1 MKDNLKYNLPTYS
14 ALISDESEG
23 VFVISLVDAPA
34 TETNWMCFKEQENIQ
49 ENVKFSIVNE
59 DEHILAGVVMV
70 ADKPIYRI
78 APDGTEFYIVFSKDV
93 IKRMAEKMLDD
104 NTFNNIDIQHDGNII
119 PRDKVKLVELFIADE
134 AKGIK
139 PNYLDV
145 PDGSLLA
152 NYKIYDEQ
160 LWQMAKSGAL
170 NGFSLEGVFSTLRL
184 PEQNKNTKNTKNNK
198 HTKMS
203 KIKEMLKSI
212 LVQLGE
218 VNTDKGILTYDG
230 NLAPGVEV
238 KNEDGSKPADG
249 EYKLEDGKVIVVKD
263 GYVDEV
269 REIENETI
277 KEKPKGKEEKSAE
290 MAEEK
295 PQEKPASEMPEKK
308 PEEKPNEVEELKKL
322 VDEHAALLKELSDR
336 LSALEELVKELNET
350 PAVEP
355 IEQEFSK
362 HFKSKNRACEY
373 ANALR
378 K

>member
-1 MKDNLKYNLPTYS
+1 MNQNIPTYS
-14 ALISDESEG
+14 ALISDDNEG
-23 VFVISLVDAPA
+23 ILVISLVDAPA
-34 TETNWMCFKEQENIQ
+34 TETNWMCFKEQENI
-49 ENVKFSIVNE
+49 KFSIVNE

-119 PRDKVKLVELFIADE
+119 PHDKVKLVELFIADE

-160 LWQMAKSGAL
+160 LWQMAKSGEL
-170 NGFSLEGVFSTLRL
+170 NGFSLEGVFTTVRY
-184 PEQNKNTKNTKNNK
+184 EQNKNNK

-230 NLAPGVEV
+230 DLAVGVEV

-249 EYKLEDGKVIVVKD
+249 EYKLEDDKVIVVKD
-263 GYVDEV
+263 GLVDE
-269 REIENETI
+269 I
-277 KEKPKGKEEKSAE
+277 KEVEDDVIEE
-290 MAEEK
+290 MADEK
-295 PQEKPASEMPEKK
+295 PQDNVEDKPQDKA
-308 PEEKPNEVEELKKL
+308 EEKPNEVEELKKL
-322 VDEHAALLKELSDR
+322 IDEHTSLLKELGDR
-336 LSALEELVKELNET
+336 LKTLEDLVKELNET

-355 IEQEFSK
+355 IEQEFTK
-362 HFKSKNRACEY
+362 QCKSKNRACEY

>member
-1 MKDNLKYNLPTYS
+1 MNKNIPTYS
-14 ALISDESEG
+14 ALISDDNEG
-23 VFVISLVDAPA
+23 ILVISLVDAPA
-34 TETNWMCFKEQENIQ
+34 TETNWMCFKEQDNI
-49 ENVKFSIVNE
+49 KFSIVNE

-119 PRDKVKLVELFIADE
+119 PHDKVKLVELFIADE
-134 AKGIK
+134 TKGIK

-160 LWQMAKSGAL
+160 LWQMAKSGEL
-170 NGFSLEGVFSTLRL
+170 NGFSLEGVFTTVRY
-184 PEQNKNTKNTKNNK
+184 EQNKNNK

-230 NLAPGVEV
+230 DLAVGVEV

-249 EYKLEDGKVIVVKD
+249 EYKLEDDKVIVVKD
-263 GYVDEV
+263 GLVDE
-269 REIENETI
+269 I
-277 KEKPKGKEEKSAE
+277 KEVEVDVIEE
-290 MAEEK
+290 MADEK
-295 PQEKPASEMPEKK
+295 PQDNVEDKPQDKV
-308 PEEKPNEVEELKKL
+308 EEKPNEVEELKKL
-322 VDEHAALLKELSDR
+322 IDEHTSLLKELGDR
-336 LSALEELVKELNET
+336 LKTLEDLVKELNET

-355 IEQEFSK
+355 IEQEFTK
-362 HFKSKNRACEY
+362 QCKSKNRACEY

-378 K
+378 N

>member
-1 MKDNLKYNLPTYS
+1 MNKNIPTYS
-14 ALISDESEG
+14 ALISDDNEG
-23 VFVISLVDAPA
+23 ILVISLVDAPA
-34 TETNWMCFKEQENIQ
+34 TETNWMCFKEQDNI
-49 ENVKFSIVNE
+49 KFSIVNE

-119 PRDKVKLVELFIADE
+119 PHDKVKLVELFIADE
-134 AKGIK
+134 TKGIK

-160 LWQMAKSGAL
+160 LWQMAKSGEL
-170 NGFSLEGVFSTLRL
+170 NGFSLEGVFTTVRY
-184 PEQNKNTKNTKNNK
+184 EQNKNNK

-230 NLAPGVEV
+230 DLAVGVEV

-249 EYKLEDGKVIVVKD
+249 EYKLEDDKVIVVKD
-263 GYVDEV
+263 GLVDE
-269 REIENETI
+269 I
-277 KEKPKGKEEKSAE
+277 KEVEVDVIEE
-290 MAEEK
+290 MADEK
-295 PQEKPASEMPEKK
+295 PQDNVEDKPQDKV
-308 PEEKPNEVEELKKL
+308 EEKPNEVEELKKL
-322 VDEHAALLKELSDR
+322 IDEHTSLLKELGDR
-336 LSALEELVKELNET
+336 LKTLEDLVKELNET
-350 PAVEP
+350 PAAEP
-355 IEQEFSK
+355 IEQEFTK
-362 HFKSKNRACEY
+362 QYKSKNRACEY

-378 K
+378 N

>member
-1 MKDNLKYNLPTYS
+1 MNQNIPTYS
-14 ALISDESEG
+14 AIISDDNEG
-23 VFVISLVDAPA
+23 ILVISLVDAPA
-34 TETNWMCFKEQENIQ
+34 TETNWMCFKEQENI
-49 ENVKFSIVNE
+49 KFSIVNE

-119 PRDKVKLVELFIADE
+119 PHDKVKLVELFIADE

-160 LWQMAKSGAL
+160 LWQMAKSGEL
-170 NGFSLEGVFSTLRL
+170 NGFSLEGVFTTVRY
-184 PEQNKNTKNTKNNK
+184 EQNKNNK

-230 NLAPGVEV
+230 SLAVGVEV

-249 EYKLEDGKVIVVKD
+249 EYKLEDDKVIVVKD
-263 GYVDEV
+263 GFVDE
-269 REIENETI
+269 I
-277 KEKPKGKEEKSAE
+277 KEVEVDVIEE
-290 MAEEK
+290 MADEK
-295 PQEKPASEMPEKK
+295 PQDNVEDKPQDKV
-308 PEEKPNEVEELKKL
+308 EEKPNEVEELKKL
-322 VDEHAALLKELSDR
+322 IDEHTSLLKELGDR
-336 LSALEELVKELNET
+336 LKTLEDLVKELNET

-355 IEQEFSK
+355 IEQEFTK
-362 HFKSKNRACEY
+362 QCKSENRACEY

>member
-1 MKDNLKYNLPTYS
+1 MNQNLPTYS
-14 ALISDESEG
+14 ALISDDNEG
-23 VFVISLVDAPA
+23 ILVISLVDAPA
-34 TETNWMCFKEQENIQ
+34 TETNWMCFKEQENI
-49 ENVKFSIVNE
+49 KFSVVNE

-93 IKRMAEKMLDD
+93 IKRMAEKMLSD

-119 PRDKVKLVELFIADE
+119 PHDKVKLVELFIADE
-134 AKGIK
+134 TKGIK

-160 LWQMAKSGAL
+160 LWQMAKSGTL
-170 NGFSLEGVFSTLRL
+170 NGFSLEGVFTTVRY
-184 PEQNKNTKNTKNNK
+184 EQNKNNK

-230 NLAPGVEV
+230 DLVIGVEV

-263 GYVDEV
+263 GLVDEV
-269 REIENETI
+269 KEVEDEVIE
-277 KEKPKGKEEKSAE
+277 E

-295 PQEKPASEMPEKK
+295 PQDKA
-308 PEEKPNEVEELKKL
+308 EEKPNEVEELKKL
-322 VDEHAALLKELSDR
+322 IDEHTSLLKELDDR
-336 LSALEELVKELNET
+336 LKALEELVKELNET

-355 IEQEFSK
+355 IEQEFNK
-362 HFKSKNRACEY
+362 QCKSKNRACEY

>member
-1 MKDNLKYNLPTYS
+1 MNQNIPTYS
-14 ALISDESEG
+14 AIISDDNEG
-23 VFVISLVDAPA
+23 ILVISLVDAPA
-34 TETNWMCFKEQENIQ
+34 TETNWMCFKEQENI
-49 ENVKFSIVNE
+49 KFSIVNE

-93 IKRMAEKMLDD
+93 IKRMAEKMLSD

-119 PRDKVKLVELFIADE
+119 PHDKVKLVELFIADE

-160 LWQMAKSGAL
+160 LWQMAKSGEL
-170 NGFSLEGVFSTLRL
+170 NGFSLEGVFTTVRY
-184 PEQNKNTKNTKNNK
+184 EQNKNNK

-230 NLAPGVEV
+230 NLAVGVEV

-249 EYKLEDGKVIVVKD
+249 EYKLEDDKVIVVKD
-263 GYVDEV
+263 GFVDE
-269 REIENETI
+269 I
-277 KEKPKGKEEKSAE
+277 KEVEVDVIEE
-290 MAEEK
+290 MADEK
-295 PQEKPASEMPEKK
+295 PQDNVEDKPQDKV
-308 PEEKPNEVEELKKL
+308 EEKPNEVEELKKL
-322 VDEHAALLKELSDR
+322 IDEHTSLLKELGDR
-336 LSALEELVKELNET
+336 LKTLEDLVKELNET

-355 IEQEFSK
+355 IEQEFTK
-362 HFKSKNRACEY
+362 QCKSKNRACEY

>member
-1 MKDNLKYNLPTYS
+1 MNQNIPTYS
-14 ALISDESEG
+14 AIISDDNEG
-23 VFVISLVDAPA
+23 ILVISLVDAPA
-34 TETNWMCFKEQENIQ
+34 TETNWMCFKEQENI
-49 ENVKFSIVNE
+49 KFSIVNE

-93 IKRMAEKMLDD
+93 IKRMAEKMLSD

-119 PRDKVKLVELFIADE
+119 PHDKVKLVELFIADE

-152 NYKIYDEQ
+152 NYKIYDEE
-160 LWQMAKSGAL
+160 LWQMAKSGTL
-170 NGFSLEGVFSTLRL
+170 NGFSLEGVFTTVRY
-184 PEQNKNTKNTKNNK
+184 EQNKNNK

-230 NLAPGVEV
+230 ALAVGVEV

-249 EYKLEDGKVIVVKD
+249 EYKLEDDKVIVVKD
-263 GYVDEV
+263 GFVDE
-269 REIENETI
+269 I
-277 KEKPKGKEEKSAE
+277 KEVEVDVIEE
-290 MAEEK
+290 MADEK
-295 PQEKPASEMPEKK
+295 PQDNVEDKPQDKV
-308 PEEKPNEVEELKKL
+308 EEKPNEVEELKKL
-322 VDEHAALLKELSDR
+322 IDEHTSLLKELGDR
-336 LSALEELVKELNET
+336 LKTLEDLVKELNET

-355 IEQEFSK
+355 IEQEFTK
-362 HFKSKNRACEY
+362 QCKSKNRACEY

>member
-34 TETNWMCFKEQENIQ
+34 TETNWMCFKEQENI
-49 ENVKFSIVNE
+49 KFSIVNE

-119 PRDKVKLVELFIADE
+119 PHDKVKLVELFIANE

-184 PEQNKNTKNTKNNK
+184 PEQNKNGKNNK

-218 VNTDKGILTYDG
+218 VCTDKGILTYDG

-263 GYVDEV
+263 GLVEEIK
-269 REIENETI
+269 EIENEI
-277 KEKPKGKEEKSAE
+277 IEEKPKGKEEKSAE

-295 PQEKPASEMPEKK
+295 PQEKPQEKPANK
-308 PEEKPNEVEELKKL
+308 MPEEKPEGKPSEVEELKKL
-322 VDEHAALLKELSDR
+322 VDEQAALLKELSDR

-362 HFKSKNRACEY
+362 QIKLKNRACEY

>member
-1 MKDNLKYNLPTYS
+1 MNQNIPTYS
-14 ALISDESEG
+14 AIISDDNEG
-23 VFVISLVDAPA
+23 ILVISLVDAPA
-34 TETNWMCFKEQENIQ
+34 TETNWMCFKEQENI
-49 ENVKFSIVNE
+49 KFSIVNE

-119 PRDKVKLVELFIADE
+119 PHDKVKLVELFIADE

-160 LWQMAKSGAL
+160 LWQMAKSGEL
-170 NGFSLEGVFSTLRL
+170 NGFSLEGVFTTVRY
-184 PEQNKNTKNTKNNK
+184 EQNKNNK

-218 VNTDKGILTYDG
+218 VTTDKGILTYDG
-230 NLAPGVEV
+230 DLVVGVEV

-249 EYKLEDGKVIVVKD
+249 EYKLEDDKVIVVKD
-263 GYVDEV
+263 GFVDE
-269 REIENETI
+269 I
-277 KEKPKGKEEKSAE
+277 KEVEVDVIEE
-290 MAEEK
+290 MADEK
-295 PQEKPASEMPEKK
+295 PQDNVEDKPQDNA
-308 PEEKPNEVEELKKL
+308 EEKPNEVEELKKL
-322 VDEHAALLKELSDR
+322 IDEHTSLLKELGDR
-336 LSALEELVKELNET
+336 LKTLEDLVKELNET

-355 IEQEFSK
+355 IEQEFTK
-362 HFKSKNRACEY
+362 QCKSENRACEY

>member
-1 MKDNLKYNLPTYS
+1 MNQNIPTYS
-14 ALISDESEG
+14 ALISDDNEG
-23 VFVISLVDAPA
+23 ILVISLVDAPA
-34 TETNWMCFKEQENIQ
+34 TETNWMCFKEQDNI
-49 ENVKFSIVNE
+49 KFSIVNE

-170 NGFSLEGVFSTLRL
+170 NGFSLEGVFTTVRY
-184 PEQNKNTKNTKNNK
+184 EQNKNNK

-230 NLAPGVEV
+230 DLAVGVEV

-249 EYKLEDGKVIVVKD
+249 EYKLEDDKVIVVKD
-263 GYVDEV
+263 GFVE
-269 REIENETI
+269 EI
-277 KEKPKGKEEKSAE
+277 KEVEVDVIEE
-290 MAEEK
+290 MADEK
-295 PQEKPASEMPEKK
+295 PQEKPADEKPQEK
-308 PEEKPNEVEELKKL
+308 PADEKPNEVEELKKL
-322 VDEHAALLKELSDR
+322 IDEHTSLLKELGDR
-336 LSALEELVKELNET
+336 LKALEDLVKELNET

-355 IEQEFSK
+355 IEQEFTK
-362 HFKSKNRACEY
+362 QTKSKNRACEY

>member
-1 MKDNLKYNLPTYS
+1 MNQNIPTYS
-14 ALISDESEG
+14 ALISDDNEG
-23 VFVISLVDAPA
+23 ILVISLVDAPA
-34 TETNWMCFKEQENIQ
+34 TETNWMCFKEQENI
-49 ENVKFSIVNE
+49 KFSIVNE

-93 IKRMAEKMLDD
+93 IKRMAEKMLSD

-119 PRDKVKLVELFIADE
+119 PHDKVKLVELFIADE

-160 LWQMAKSGAL
+160 LWQMAKSGEL
-170 NGFSLEGVFSTLRL
+170 NGFSLEGVFTTVRY
-184 PEQNKNTKNTKNNK
+184 EQNKNNK

-230 NLAPGVEV
+230 ALAVGVEV

-249 EYKLEDGKVIVVKD
+249 EYKLEDDKVIVVKD
-263 GYVDEV
+263 GFVDE
-269 REIENETI
+269 I
-277 KEKPKGKEEKSAE
+277 KEVEVDVIEE
-290 MAEEK
+290 MADEK
-295 PQEKPASEMPEKK
+295 PQDNVEDKPQDKV
-308 PEEKPNEVEELKKL
+308 EEKQNEVEELKKL
-322 VDEHAALLKELSDR
+322 IDEHTSLLKELGDR
-336 LSALEELVKELNET
+336 LKTLEDLVKELNET

-355 IEQEFSK
+355 IEQEFTK
-362 HFKSKNRACEY
+362 QCKSKNRACEY

>member
-1 MKDNLKYNLPTYS
+1 MKDKLPIYN
-14 ALISDESEG
+14 ALISDENEG
-23 VFVISLVDAPA
+23 IIVISLVDAPA
-34 TETNWMCFKEQENIQ
+34 TETNWMCFKEQENI
-49 ENVKFSIVNE
+49 KFSIVNE

-78 APDGTEFYIVFSKDV
+78 APDGTEYYIVFSKDV

-152 NYKIYDEQ
+152 NYKIYDDE
-160 LWQMAKSGAL
+160 LWNMAKSGVL
-170 NGFSLEGVFSTLRL
+170 NGFSLEGVFSTIRY
-184 PEQNKNTKNTKNNK
+184 EHNKNIK
-198 HTKMS
+198 HNKMS

-230 NLAPGVEV
+230 ELAKGVEV

-249 EYKLEDGKVIVVKD
+249 EYKLDDDNVIVVKD
-263 GYVDEV
+263 GYVE
-269 REIENETI
+269 EI
-277 KEKPKGKEEKSAE
+277 KEVEEEKPAE
-290 MAEEK
+290 MVDEKPADEK
-295 PQEKPASEMPEKK
+295 PQEKPADEK
-308 PEEKPNEVEELKKL
+308 PEDGADAKPNDVEELKKL
-322 VDEHAALLKELSDR
+322 VDEHTALLTELNDR
-336 LSALEELVKELNET
+336 LKALEDLVKELNET

-355 IEQEFSK
+355 IEQEYSK
-362 HFKSKNRACEY
+362 STKSKNRACEY

>member
-1 MKDNLKYNLPTYS
+1 MKDNIPTYN
-14 ALISDESEG
+14 ALISDDNEG
-23 VFVISLVDAPA
+23 IFVISLVDAPA
-34 TETNWMCFKEQENIQ
+34 TETNWMCFKEQENI
-49 ENVKFSIVNE
+49 KFSIVNE

-78 APDGTEFYIVFSKDV
+78 APDGSEYYIVFSKDV

-134 AKGIK
+134 EKGIK

-152 NYKIYDEQ
+152 NYKIYDDE
-160 LWQMAKSGAL
+160 LWNMAKSGVL
-170 NGFSLEGVFSTLRL
+170 NGFSLEGVFSTIRYKH
-184 PEQNKNTKNTKNNK
+184 NKNIK
-198 HTKMS
+198 HNKMS
-203 KIKEMLKSI
+203 KIKEMIKSI

-218 VNTDKGILTYDG
+218 VTTDKGILTYDG
-230 NLAPGVEV
+230 ELAKGVEV

-249 EYKLEDGKVIVVKD
+249 EYKIDDDKYIVVKD
-263 GYVDEV
+263 GYVEEIKEV
-269 REIENETI
+269 EETMAE
-277 KEKPKGKEEKSAE
+277 EKPKEDKPKAD
-290 MAEEK
+290 EK
-295 PQEKPASEMPEKK
+295 PQEKPAD
-308 PEEKPNEVEELKKL
+308 EKPKDDGEAKPNDVEELKKL
-322 VDEHAALLKELSDR
+322 VDEHAALLTELSDR
-336 LSALEELVKELNET
+336 LKALEDLVKELNET

-355 IEQEFSK
+355 IEQEYSK

>member
-1 MKDNLKYNLPTYS
+1 MKDNIPTYN
-14 ALISDESEG
+14 ALISDDNEG
-23 VFVISLVDAPA
+23 IFVISLVDAPA
-34 TETNWMCFKEQENIQ
+34 TETNWMCFKEQENI
-49 ENVKFSIVNE
+49 KFSIVNE

-78 APDGTEFYIVFSKDV
+78 APDGTEYYIVFSKDV

-152 NYKIYDEQ
+152 NYKIYDDE
-160 LWQMAKSGAL
+160 LWNMAKSGVL
-170 NGFSLEGVFSTLRL
+170 NGFSLEGVFSTIRYKH
-184 PEQNKNTKNTKNNK
+184 NKNIK
-198 HTKMS
+198 HNKMS

-218 VNTDKGILTYDG
+218 VDTDKGILTYDG
-230 NLAPGVEV
+230 DLAKGVKV
-238 KNEDGSKPADG
+238 NNEDGSKPADG
-249 EYKLEDGKVIVVKD
+249 EYKIYDDKIIVLKD
-263 GYVDEV
+263 GYVDEI
-269 REIENETI
+269 IEV
-277 KEKPKGKEEKSAE
+277 EEE

-295 PQEKPASEMPEKK
+295 PAEKPADENTQEKPAD
-308 PEEKPNEVEELKKL
+308 EKPKEEADKKLNEVEELKKL
-322 VDEHAALLKELSDR
+322 VDEHTTLLAELSDR
-336 LSALEELVKELNET
+336 LKALEDLVKELNET

-355 IEQEFSK
+355 IEQEYSK
-362 HFKSKNRACEY
+362 HTKSKNRACEY

>member
-1 MKDNLKYNLPTYS
+1 MKDSLPTYS

-23 VFVISLVDAPA
+23 IFVISLVDAPA
-34 TETNWMCFKEQENIQ
+34 TETNWMCFKEQ

-78 APDGTEFYIVFSKDV
+78 APDGAEYYIVFSKDV
-93 IKRMAEKMLDD
+93 IKRMAEKMLAD

-184 PEQNKNTKNTKNNK
+184 PEQNKNTKNNK

-218 VNTDKGILTYDG
+218 VCTDKGILTYDG

-249 EYKLEDGKVIVVKD
+249 EYKLEDDKVIVVKD

-269 REIENETI
+269 KEVEDEIIE
-277 KEKPKGKEEKSAE
+277 E

-295 PQEKPASEMPEKK
+295 PNGAGVSPGR
-308 PEEKPNEVEELKKL
+308 EVEELKKL
-322 VDEHAALLKELSDR
+322 VDEHAALLKELGDR
-336 LSALEELVKELNET
+336 LKALEDLVKELNET

-362 HFKSKNRACEY
+362 QIKHKNRACEY

>member
-1 MKDNLKYNLPTYS
+1 MNQNIPTYS
-14 ALISDESEG
+14 AIISDDNEG
-23 VFVISLVDAPA
+23 ILVISLVDAPA
-34 TETNWMCFKEQENIQ
+34 TETNWMCFKEQENI
-49 ENVKFSIVNE
+49 KFSIVNE

-119 PRDKVKLVELFIADE
+119 PHDKVKLVELFIADE

-160 LWQMAKSGAL
+160 LWQMAKSGEL
-170 NGFSLEGVFSTLRL
+170 NGFSLEGVFTTVRY
-184 PEQNKNTKNTKNNK
+184 EQNKNNK

-230 NLAPGVEV
+230 DLAVGVEV

-249 EYKLEDGKVIVVKD
+249 EYKLEDDKVIVVKD
-263 GYVDEV
+263 GFVDE
-269 REIENETI
+269 I
-277 KEKPKGKEEKSAE
+277 KEVEVDVIEE
-290 MAEEK
+290 MADEK
-295 PQEKPASEMPEKK
+295 PQEKPADEKPQDK
-308 PEEKPNEVEELKKL
+308 VEEKPNEVEELKKL
-322 VDEHAALLKELSDR
+322 IDEHTSLLKELGDR
-336 LSALEELVKELNET
+336 LKTLEDLVKELNET

-355 IEQEFSK
+355 IEQEYSK
-362 HFKSKNRACEY
+362 QTKSKNRACEY

>member
-1 MKDNLKYNLPTYS
+1 MNQNIPTYS
-14 ALISDESEG
+14 ALISDDNEG
-23 VFVISLVDAPA
+23 ILVISLVDASA
-34 TETNWMCFKEQENIQ
+34 TETNWMCFKEQENI
-49 ENVKFSIVNE
+49 KFSIVNE

-160 LWQMAKSGAL
+160 LWQMAKSGEL
-170 NGFSLEGVFSTLRL
+170 NGFSLEGVFTTVRY
-184 PEQNKNTKNTKNNK
+184 EQNKNNK

-230 NLAPGVEV
+230 NLAVGVEV

-249 EYKLEDGKVIVVKD
+249 EYKLEDDKVIVVKD
-263 GYVDEV
+263 GFVDE
-269 REIENETI
+269 I
-277 KEKPKGKEEKSAE
+277 KEVEVDVIEE
-290 MAEEK
+290 MADEK
-295 PQEKPASEMPEKK
+295 PQEKPVDEK
-308 PEEKPNEVEELKKL
+308 PQEEGDAKPNEVEELKKL
-322 VDEHAALLKELSDR
+322 IDEHTSLLKELGDR
-336 LSALEELVKELNET
+336 LKTLEDLVKELNET

-355 IEQEFSK
+355 IEQEFTK
-362 HFKSKNRACEY
+362 QTKSKNRACEY

>member
-1 MKDNLKYNLPTYS
+1 MNQNIPTYS
-14 ALISDESEG
+14 AIISDDNEG
-23 VFVISLVDAPA
+23 ILVISLVDAPA
-34 TETNWMCFKEQENIQ
+34 TETNWMCFKEQ

-160 LWQMAKSGAL
+160 LWQMAKSGEL
-170 NGFSLEGVFSTLRL
+170 NGFSLEGVFTTVRY
-184 PEQNKNTKNTKNNK
+184 EQNKNNK

-230 NLAPGVEV
+230 DLAVGVEV

-249 EYKLEDGKVIVVKD
+249 EYKLEDDKVIVVKD
-263 GYVDEV
+263 GLVDE
-269 REIENETI
+269 I
-277 KEKPKGKEEKSAE
+277 KEVEADVIEE
-290 MAEEK
+290 MADEK
-295 PQEKPASEMPEKK
+295 PQDNVEDKPQDNA
-308 PEEKPNEVEELKKL
+308 EEKPNEVEELKKL
-322 VDEHAALLKELSDR
+322 IDEHTSLLKELGDR
-336 LSALEELVKELNET
+336 LKALEDLVKELNET

-355 IEQEFSK
+355 IEQEFTK
-362 HFKSKNRACEY
+362 QCKSKNRACEY

-378 K
+378 N

>member
-1 MKDNLKYNLPTYS
+1 MNQNIPTYS
-14 ALISDESEG
+14 ALISDDNEG
-23 VFVISLVDAPA
+23 ILVISLVDAPA
-34 TETNWMCFKEQENIQ
+34 TETNWMCFKEQENI
-49 ENVKFSIVNE
+49 KFSIVNE

-119 PRDKVKLVELFIADE
+119 PHDKVKLVELFIADE

-160 LWQMAKSGAL
+160 LWQMAKSGEL
-170 NGFSLEGVFSTLRL
+170 NGFSLEGVFTTVRY
-184 PEQNKNTKNTKNNK
+184 EQNKNNK

-230 NLAPGVEV
+230 ALAVGVEV

-249 EYKLEDGKVIVVKD
+249 EYKLEDDKVIVVKD
-263 GYVDEV
+263 GFVDE
-269 REIENETI
+269 I
-277 KEKPKGKEEKSAE
+277 KEVEVDVIEE
-290 MAEEK
+290 MADEK
-295 PQEKPASEMPEKK
+295 PQEKPVDEKPK
-308 PEEKPNEVEELKKL
+308 EEGDAKPNEVEELKKL
-322 VDEHAALLKELSDR
+322 IDEHTSLLKELGDR
-336 LSALEELVKELNET
+336 LKTLEDLVKELNET

-355 IEQEFSK
+355 IEQEYSK
-362 HFKSKNRACEY
+362 HTKSKNRACEY

>member
-1 MKDNLKYNLPTYS
+1 MNQNIPTYS
-14 ALISDESEG
+14 ALISDDNEG
-23 VFVISLVDAPA
+23 ILVISLVDAPA
-34 TETNWMCFKEQENIQ
+34 TETNWMCFKEQENI
-49 ENVKFSIVNE
+49 KFSIVNE

-93 IKRMAEKMLDD
+93 IKRMAEKMLSD

-119 PRDKVKLVELFIADE
+119 PHDKVKLVELFIADE

-152 NYKIYDEQ
+152 NYKIYDEE
-160 LWQMAKSGAL
+160 LWQMAKSGTL
-170 NGFSLEGVFSTLRL
+170 NGFSLEGVFTTVRY
-184 PEQNKNTKNTKNNK
+184 EQNKNNK

-230 NLAPGVEV
+230 DLAVGVEV

-249 EYKLEDGKVIVVKD
+249 EYKLEDDKVIVVKD
-263 GYVDEV
+263 GFVDE
-269 REIENETI
+269 I
-277 KEKPKGKEEKSAE
+277 KEVEVDVIEE
-290 MAEEK
+290 MADEK
-295 PQEKPASEMPEKK
+295 PQDNVEDKPQDKV
-308 PEEKPNEVEELKKL
+308 EEKPNEVEELKKL
-322 VDEHAALLKELSDR
+322 IDEHTSLLKELGDR
-336 LSALEELVKELNET
+336 LKTLEDLVKELNET

-355 IEQEFSK
+355 IEQEFTK
-362 HFKSKNRACEY
+362 QCKSKNRACEY

>member
-1 MKDNLKYNLPTYS
+1 MNQNIPTYS
-14 ALISDESEG
+14 ALISDDNEG
-23 VFVISLVDAPA
+23 ILVISLVDAPA
-34 TETNWMCFKEQENIQ
+34 TETNWMCFKEQENI
-49 ENVKFSIVNE
+49 KFSIVNE

-119 PRDKVKLVELFIADE
+119 PHDKVKLVELFIADE

-160 LWQMAKSGAL
+160 LWQMAKSGEL
-170 NGFSLEGVFSTLRL
+170 NGFSLEGVFTTVRY
-184 PEQNKNTKNTKNNK
+184 EQNKNNK

-218 VNTDKGILTYDG
+218 VTTDKGILTYDG
-230 NLAPGVEV
+230 DLAVGVEV

-249 EYKLEDGKVIVVKD
+249 EYKLEDNKVIVVKD
-263 GYVDEV
+263 GFVDE
-269 REIENETI
+269 I
-277 KEKPKGKEEKSAE
+277 KEVEVDVIEE
-290 MAEEK
+290 MADEK
-295 PQEKPASEMPEKK
+295 PQEKPVDEKPK
-308 PEEKPNEVEELKKL
+308 DEGDAKPNEVEELKKL
-322 VDEHAALLKELSDR
+322 IDEHTSLLKELGDR
-336 LSALEELVKELNET
+336 LKTLEDLVKELNET

-355 IEQEFSK
+355 IEQEFTK
-362 HFKSKNRACEY
+362 QYKSENRACEY

>member
-1 MKDNLKYNLPTYS
+1 MNQNIPTYS
-14 ALISDESEG
+14 AIISDDNEG
-23 VFVISLVDAPA
+23 ILVISLVDAPA
-34 TETNWMCFKEQENIQ
+34 TETNWMCFKEQENI
-49 ENVKFSIVNE
+49 KFSIVNE

-119 PRDKVKLVELFIADE
+119 PHDKVKLVELFIADE

-160 LWQMAKSGAL
+160 LWQMAKSGEL
-170 NGFSLEGVFSTLRL
+170 NGFSLEGVFTTVRY
-184 PEQNKNTKNTKNNK
+184 EQNKNNK

-230 NLAPGVEV
+230 NLAVGVEV

-249 EYKLEDGKVIVVKD
+249 EYKLEDDKVIVVKD
-263 GYVDEV
+263 GFVDE
-269 REIENETI
+269 I
-277 KEKPKGKEEKSAE
+277 KEVEVDVIEE
-290 MAEEK
+290 MADEK
-295 PQEKPASEMPEKK
+295 PQEKPAD
-308 PEEKPNEVEELKKL
+308 EKPQDKPADEKQNEVEELKKL
-322 VDEHAALLKELSDR
+322 IDEHTSLLKELGDR
-336 LSALEELVKELNET
+336 LKALEDLVKELNET

-355 IEQEFSK
+355 IEQEYSK
-362 HFKSKNRACEY
+362 QTKSKNRACEY

>member
-1 MKDNLKYNLPTYS
+1 MNQNIPTYS
-14 ALISDESEG
+14 ALISDDNEG
-23 VFVISLVDAPA
+23 ILVISLVDAPA
-34 TETNWMCFKEQENIQ
+34 TETNWMCFKEQENI
-49 ENVKFSIVNE
+49 KFSIVNE

-78 APDGTEFYIVFSKDV
+78 APDGSEFYIVFSKDV

-152 NYKIYDEQ
+152 NYKIYDEE

-170 NGFSLEGVFSTLRL
+170 NGFSLEGVFTTVRY
-184 PEQNKNTKNTKNNK
+184 EQNKNNK

-230 NLAPGVEV
+230 DLAVGVEV

-249 EYKLEDGKVIVVKD
+249 EYKLEDDKVIVVKD
-263 GYVDEV
+263 GFVDE
-269 REIENETI
+269 I
-277 KEKPKGKEEKSAE
+277 KEVEVDVIEE
-290 MAEEK
+290 MADEK
-295 PQEKPASEMPEKK
+295 PQEKPADEKPK
-308 PEEKPNEVEELKKL
+308 EEGDAKPNEVEELKKL
-322 VDEHAALLKELSDR
+322 IDEHTSLLKELGDR
-336 LSALEELVKELNET
+336 LKALEDLVKELNET

-355 IEQEFSK
+355 IEQEYSK
-362 HFKSKNRACEY
+362 HTKSTNRACEY

>member
-1 MKDNLKYNLPTYS
+1 MNKNIPTYS
-14 ALISDESEG
+14 ALISDDNEG
-23 VFVISLVDAPA
+23 ILVISLVDAPA
-34 TETNWMCFKEQENIQ
+34 TETNWMCFKEQENI
-49 ENVKFSIVNE
+49 KFSIVNE

-119 PRDKVKLVELFIADE
+119 PHDKVKLVELFIADE

-160 LWQMAKSGAL
+160 LWQMAKSGEL
-170 NGFSLEGVFSTLRL
+170 NGFSLEGVFTTVRY
-184 PEQNKNTKNTKNNK
+184 EQNKNNK

-230 NLAPGVEV
+230 DLAVGVEV

-249 EYKLEDGKVIVVKD
+249 EYKLEDDKVIVVKD
-263 GYVDEV
+263 GFVDE
-269 REIENETI
+269 I
-277 KEKPKGKEEKSAE
+277 KEVEVDVIEE
-290 MAEEK
+290 MADEK
-295 PQEKPASEMPEKK
+295 PQDNVEDKPQDKV
-308 PEEKPNEVEELKKL
+308 EEKPNEVEELKKL
-322 VDEHAALLKELSDR
+322 IDEHTSLLKELGDR
-336 LSALEELVKELNET
+336 LKTLEDLVKELNET

-355 IEQEFSK
+355 IEQEFTK
-362 HFKSKNRACEY
+362 QYKSENRACEY

-378 K
+378 N

>member
-1 MKDNLKYNLPTYS
+1 MNQNIPTYS
-14 ALISDESEG
+14 AIISDDNEG
-23 VFVISLVDAPA
+23 ILVISLVDAPA
-34 TETNWMCFKEQENIQ
+34 TETNWMCFKEQENI
-49 ENVKFSIVNE
+49 KFSIVNE

-93 IKRMAEKMLDD
+93 IKRMAEKMLSD

-119 PRDKVKLVELFIADE
+119 PHDKVKLVELFIADE

-160 LWQMAKSGAL
+160 LWQMAKSGEL
-170 NGFSLEGVFSTLRL
+170 NGFSLEGVFTTVRY
-184 PEQNKNTKNTKNNK
+184 EQNKNNR

-230 NLAPGVEV
+230 ALAVGVEV

-249 EYKLEDGKVIVVKD
+249 EYKLEDDKVIVVKD
-263 GYVDEV
+263 GFVDE
-269 REIENETI
+269 I
-277 KEKPKGKEEKSAE
+277 KEVEVDVIEE
-290 MAEEK
+290 MADEK
-295 PQEKPASEMPEKK
+295 PQDNVEDKPQDKV
-308 PEEKPNEVEELKKL
+308 EEKPNEVEELKKL
-322 VDEHAALLKELSDR
+322 IDEHTSLLKELGDR
-336 LSALEELVKELNET
+336 LKALEDLVKELNET

-355 IEQEFSK
+355 IEQEFTK
-362 HFKSKNRACEY
+362 QRKSENRACEY

>member
-1 MKDNLKYNLPTYS
+1 MKDKLPIYN
-14 ALISDESEG
+14 ALISDDNEG
-23 VFVISLVDAPA
+23 IFVISLVDAPA
-34 TETNWMCFKEQENIQ
+34 TETNWMCFKEQENI
-49 ENVKFSIVNE
+49 KFSIVNE

-78 APDGTEFYIVFSKDV
+78 APDGTEYYIVFSKDV

-139 PNYLDV
+139 PNYLEV

-152 NYKIYDEQ
+152 NYKIYDDE
-160 LWQMAKSGAL
+160 LWNMAKSGVL
-170 NGFSLEGVFSTLRL
+170 NGFSLEGVFSTIRYKH
-184 PEQNKNTKNTKNNK
+184 NKNIK
-198 HTKMS
+198 HNKMS

-230 NLAPGVEV
+230 DLAKGVEV

-249 EYKLEDGKVIVVKD
+249 EYKLEDDKIIVVKD
-263 GYVDEV
+263 GYVE
-269 REIENETI
+269 EI
-277 KEKPKGKEEKSAE
+277 KEVEAE

-295 PQEKPASEMPEKK
+295 PADEKPKDEGEA
-308 PEEKPNEVEELKKL
+308 KPNEVEELKKL
-322 VDEHAALLKELSDR
+322 VDEHTALLAELSDR
-336 LSALEELVKELNET
+336 LKALEDLVKELNET

-355 IEQEFSK
+355 IEQEYSK
-362 HFKSKNRACEY
+362 HTKSKNRACEY

>member
-1 MKDNLKYNLPTYS
+1 MLY
-14 ALISDESEG
+14 I
-23 VFVISLVDAPA
+23 
-34 TETNWMCFKEQENIQ
+34 
-49 ENVKFSIVNE
+49 
-59 DEHILAGVVMV
+59 
-70 ADKPIYRI
+70 
-78 APDGTEFYIVFSKDV
+78 YIVFSKDV

-160 LWQMAKSGAL
+160 LWQMAKSGEL
-170 NGFSLEGVFSTLRL
+170 NGFSLEGVFTTVRY
-184 PEQNKNTKNTKNNK
+184 EQNKNNK

-230 NLAPGVEV
+230 NLAVGVEV

-249 EYKLEDGKVIVVKD
+249 EYKLEDDKVIVVKD
-263 GYVDEV
+263 GFVDE
-269 REIENETI
+269 I
-277 KEKPKGKEEKSAE
+277 KEVEVDVIEE

-295 PQEKPASEMPEKK
+295 PVEKPADEK
-308 PEEKPNEVEELKKL
+308 PQEEGDAKPNEVEELKKL
-322 VDEHAALLKELSDR
+322 IDEHTSLLKELGDR
-336 LSALEELVKELNET
+336 LKTLEDLVKELNET

-355 IEQEFSK
+355 IEQEFTK
-362 HFKSKNRACEY
+362 QTKSKNRACEY

>member
-1 MKDNLKYNLPTYS
+1 MKDKLPIYN
-14 ALISDESEG
+14 ALISDDNEG
-23 VFVISLVDAPA
+23 IFVISLVDAPA
-34 TETNWMCFKEQENIQ
+34 TETNWMCFKEQED
-49 ENVKFSIVNE
+49 VKFSIVNE

-78 APDGTEFYIVFSKDV
+78 APDGSEYYIVFSKDV

-152 NYKIYDEQ
+152 NYKIYDDE
-160 LWQMAKSGAL
+160 LWNMAKSGVL
-170 NGFSLEGVFSTLRL
+170 NGFSLEGVFSTIRY
-184 PEQNKNTKNTKNNK
+184 EHNKNIK
-198 HTKMS
+198 HNKMS
-203 KIKEMLKSI
+203 KIKEMIKSI

-218 VNTDKGILTYDG
+218 VTTDKGILTYDG
-230 NLAPGVEV
+230 ELAKGVEV

-249 EYKLEDGKVIVVKD
+249 EYKIDDDKYIVVKD
-263 GYVDEV
+263 GYVE
-269 REIENETI
+269 EI
-277 KEKPKGKEEKSAE
+277 KEVEEE
-290 MAEEK
+290 MAEDKPKEDKPKADEK
-295 PQEKPASEMPEKK
+295 PQEKPAD
-308 PEEKPNEVEELKKL
+308 EKPKDDGEAKPNDVEELKKL
-322 VDEHAALLKELSDR
+322 VDEHTALLTELGDR
-336 LSALEELVKELNET
+336 LKALEELVKELNET

-355 IEQEFSK
+355 IEQEYSK

>member
-1 MKDNLKYNLPTYS
+1 MKDNIPTYN
-14 ALISDESEG
+14 ALISDDNEG
-23 VFVISLVDAPA
+23 IFVISLVDAPA
-34 TETNWMCFKEQENIQ
+34 TETNWMCFKEQENI
-49 ENVKFSIVNE
+49 KFSIVNE

-78 APDGTEFYIVFSKDV
+78 SPDGSEYYIVFSKDV

-152 NYKIYDEQ
+152 NYKIYDDE
-160 LWQMAKSGAL
+160 LWNMAKSGVL
-170 NGFSLEGVFSTLRL
+170 NGFSLEGVFSTIRYKH
-184 PEQNKNTKNTKNNK
+184 NKNIK
-198 HTKMS
+198 HNKMS

-218 VNTDKGILTYDG
+218 VTTDKGILTYDG
-230 NLAPGVEV
+230 ELAPGVEV

-249 EYKLEDGKVIVVKD
+249 EYKVGEDKVIVVKD
-263 GYVDEV
+263 GYVDEI
-269 REIENETI
+269 REIEEEMAE
-277 KEKPKGKEEKSAE
+277 EKPEDKK
-290 MAEEK
+290 AEEK
-295 PQEKPASEMPEKK
+295 PQEKPAEEKPK
-308 PEEKPNEVEELKKL
+308 DEGDPKPNEVEELKKL
-322 VDEHAALLKELSDR
+322 VDEHAALLAELSDR
-336 LSALEELVKELNET
+336 LKALEDLVKELNET

-355 IEQEFSK
+355 IEQEYSK

>member
-1 MKDNLKYNLPTYS
+1 MNKNIPTYS
-14 ALISDESEG
+14 ALISDDNEG
-23 VFVISLVDAPA
+23 ILVISLVDAPA
-34 TETNWMCFKEQENIQ
+34 TETNWMCFKEQDNI
-49 ENVKFSIVNE
+49 KFSIVNE

-119 PRDKVKLVELFIADE
+119 PHDKVKLVELFIADE

-160 LWQMAKSGAL
+160 LWQMAKSGEL
-170 NGFSLEGVFSTLRL
+170 NGFSLEGVFTTVRY
-184 PEQNKNTKNTKNNK
+184 EQNKNNK

-230 NLAPGVEV
+230 DLAVGVEV

-249 EYKLEDGKVIVVKD
+249 EYKLEDDKVIVVKD
-263 GYVDEV
+263 GLVDE
-269 REIENETI
+269 I
-277 KEKPKGKEEKSAE
+277 KEVEVDVIEE
-290 MAEEK
+290 MADEK
-295 PQEKPASEMPEKK
+295 PQDNVEDKPQDKV
-308 PEEKPNEVEELKKL
+308 EEKPNEVEELKKL
-322 VDEHAALLKELSDR
+322 IDEHTSLLKELGDR
-336 LSALEELVKELNET
+336 LKTLEDLVKELNET
-350 PAVEP
+350 PAAEP
-355 IEQEFSK
+355 IEQEFTK
-362 HFKSKNRACEY
+362 QYKSKNRACEY

-378 K
+378 N

>member
-1 MKDNLKYNLPTYS
+1 MNQNIPTYS
-14 ALISDESEG
+14 AIISDDNEG
-23 VFVISLVDAPA
+23 ILVISLVDAPA
-34 TETNWMCFKEQENIQ
+34 TETNWMCFKEQ

-160 LWQMAKSGAL
+160 LWQMAKSGEL
-170 NGFSLEGVFSTLRL
+170 NGFSLEGVFTTVRY
-184 PEQNKNTKNTKNNK
+184 EQNKNNK

-230 NLAPGVEV
+230 DLAVGVEV

-249 EYKLEDGKVIVVKD
+249 EYKLEDDKVIVVKD
-263 GYVDEV
+263 GLVDE
-269 REIENETI
+269 I
-277 KEKPKGKEEKSAE
+277 KEVEVDVIEE
-290 MAEEK
+290 MADEK
-295 PQEKPASEMPEKK
+295 PQEKPADEK
-308 PEEKPNEVEELKKL
+308 PQDEADTKPNEVEDLKKL
-322 VDEHAALLKELSDR
+322 IDEHTSLLKELGDR
-336 LSALEELVKELNET
+336 LKTLEDLVKELNET
-350 PAVEP
+350 PVVEP
-355 IEQEFSK
+355 IEQEFTK
-362 HFKSKNRACEY
+362 QYKSENRACEY

-378 K
+378 N

>member
-1 MKDNLKYNLPTYS
+1 MKDSLPTYS

-34 TETNWMCFKEQENIQ
+34 TETNWMCFKEQENVK

-78 APDGTEFYIVFSKDV
+78 APDGAEYYIVFSKDV
-93 IKRMAEKMLDD
+93 IKRMAEKMLAD

-184 PEQNKNTKNTKNNK
+184 SEQNKNTKNTKNNK

-230 NLAPGVEV
+230 DLAKGVEV

-249 EYKLEDGKVIVVKD
+249 EYKLEDDRVIVVKD
-263 GYVDEV
+263 GYIDEV
-269 REIENETI
+269 KEVEDEIIE
-277 KEKPKGKEEKSAE
+277 E

-295 PQEKPASEMPEKK
+295 PQEMPQEPANKK
-308 PEEKPNEVEELKKL
+308 PQDKAEEKPNEVEELKKL
-322 VDEHAALLKELSDR
+322 VDEHAALLKELGDR
-336 LSALEELVKELNET
+336 LKALEDLVKELNET

-362 HFKSKNRACEY
+362 QIKHKNRACEY

>member
-1 MKDNLKYNLPTYS
+1 MNKNIPTYS
-14 ALISDESEG
+14 ALISDDNEG
-23 VFVISLVDAPA
+23 ILVISLVDAPA
-34 TETNWMCFKEQENIQ
+34 TETNWMCFKEQDNI
-49 ENVKFSIVNE
+49 KFSIVNE

-119 PRDKVKLVELFIADE
+119 PHDKVKLVELFIADE
-134 AKGIK
+134 TKGIK

-160 LWQMAKSGAL
+160 LWQMAKSGEL
-170 NGFSLEGVFSTLRL
+170 NGFSLEGVFTTVRY
-184 PEQNKNTKNTKNNK
+184 EQNKNNK

-230 NLAPGVEV
+230 DLAVGVEV

-249 EYKLEDGKVIVVKD
+249 EYKLEDDKVIVVKN
-263 GYVDEV
+263 GLVDE
-269 REIENETI
+269 I
-277 KEKPKGKEEKSAE
+277 KEVEDDVIEE
-290 MAEEK
+290 MADEK
-295 PQEKPASEMPEKK
+295 PQDNVEDKPQDKV
-308 PEEKPNEVEELKKL
+308 EEKPNEVEELKKL
-322 VDEHAALLKELSDR
+322 IDEHTSLLKELGDR
-336 LSALEELVKELNET
+336 LKTLEDLVKELNET
-350 PAVEP
+350 PAAEP
-355 IEQEFSK
+355 IEQEFTK
-362 HFKSKNRACEY
+362 QCKSKNRACEY

-378 K
+378 N

>member
-1 MKDNLKYNLPTYS
+1 MNQNIPTYS
-14 ALISDESEG
+14 AIISDDNEG
-23 VFVISLVDAPA
+23 ILVISLVDAPA
-34 TETNWMCFKEQENIQ
+34 TETNWMCFKEQENI
-49 ENVKFSIVNE
+49 KFSIVNE

-93 IKRMAEKMLDD
+93 IKRMAEKMLSD

-119 PRDKVKLVELFIADE
+119 PHDKVKLVELFIADE

-160 LWQMAKSGAL
+160 LWQMAKSGEL
-170 NGFSLEGVFSTLRL
+170 NGFSLEGVFTTVRY
-184 PEQNKNTKNTKNNK
+184 EQNKNNK

-230 NLAPGVEV
+230 ALAVGVEV

-249 EYKLEDGKVIVVKD
+249 EYKLEDDKIIVVKD
-263 GYVDEV
+263 GFVDE
-269 REIENETI
+269 I
-277 KEKPKGKEEKSAE
+277 KEVEVDVIEE
-290 MAEEK
+290 MADEK
-295 PQEKPASEMPEKK
+295 PQDNVEDKPQDNA
-308 PEEKPNEVEELKKL
+308 EEKPNEVEELKKL
-322 VDEHAALLKELSDR
+322 IDEHTSLLKELGDR
-336 LSALEELVKELNET
+336 LKALEDLVKELNET

-355 IEQEFSK
+355 IEQEYSK
-362 HFKSKNRACEY
+362 QTKSKNRACEY

>member
-1 MKDNLKYNLPTYS
+1 MNQNIPTYS
-14 ALISDESEG
+14 AIISDDNEG
-23 VFVISLVDAPA
+23 ILVISLVDAPA
-34 TETNWMCFKEQENIQ
+34 TETNWMCFKEQENI
-49 ENVKFSIVNE
+49 KFSIVNE

-93 IKRMAEKMLDD
+93 IKRMAEKMLSD

-160 LWQMAKSGAL
+160 LWQMAKNGTL
-170 NGFSLEGVFSTLRL
+170 NGFSLEGVFTTVRY
-184 PEQNKNTKNTKNNK
+184 EQNKNNK

-230 NLAPGVEV
+230 NLAVGVEV

-249 EYKLEDGKVIVVKD
+249 EYKLEDDKVIVVKD
-263 GYVDEV
+263 GFVDE
-269 REIENETI
+269 I
-277 KEKPKGKEEKSAE
+277 KEVEDDVIEE
-290 MAEEK
+290 MADEK
-295 PQEKPASEMPEKK
+295 PQDNVEDKPQDKV
-308 PEEKPNEVEELKKL
+308 EEKPNEVEELKKL
-322 VDEHAALLKELSDR
+322 IDEHTSLLKELGDR
-336 LSALEELVKELNET
+336 LKTLEDLVKELNET

-355 IEQEFSK
+355 IEQEFTK
-362 HFKSKNRACEY
+362 QCKSKNRACEY

-378 K
+378 N

>member
-1 MKDNLKYNLPTYS
+1 MNQNIPTYS
-14 ALISDESEG
+14 ALISDDNEG
-23 VFVISLVDAPA
+23 ILVISLVDAPA
-34 TETNWMCFKEQENIQ
+34 TETNWMCFKEQENI
-49 ENVKFSIVNE
+49 KFSIVNE

-93 IKRMAEKMLDD
+93 IKRMAEKMLSD

-119 PRDKVKLVELFIADE
+119 PHDKVKLVELFIADE

-160 LWQMAKSGAL
+160 LWQMAKSGEL
-170 NGFSLEGVFSTLRL
+170 NGFSLEGVFTTVRY
-184 PEQNKNTKNTKNNK
+184 EQNKNNK

-230 NLAPGVEV
+230 DLAVGVEV

-249 EYKLEDGKVIVVKD
+249 EYKLEDDKVIVVKD
-263 GYVDEV
+263 GLVDE
-269 REIENETI
+269 I
-277 KEKPKGKEEKSAE
+277 KEVETDVIEE
-290 MAEEK
+290 MADEK
-295 PQEKPASEMPEKK
+295 PQDNVEDKPQDKA
-308 PEEKPNEVEELKKL
+308 EEKPNEVEELKKL
-322 VDEHAALLKELSDR
+322 IDEHTSLLKELGDR
-336 LSALEELVKELNET
+336 LKTLEDLVKELNET

-355 IEQEFSK
+355 IEQEFTK
-362 HFKSKNRACEY
+362 QCKSKNRACEY

-378 K
+378 N

>member
-1 MKDNLKYNLPTYS
+1 MNQNIPTYS
-14 ALISDESEG
+14 ALISDDNEG
-23 VFVISLVDAPA
+23 ILVISLVDAPA
-34 TETNWMCFKEQENIQ
+34 TETNWMCFKEQENI
-49 ENVKFSIVNE
+49 KFSIVNE

-78 APDGTEFYIVFSKDV
+78 APDGSEFYIVFSKDV
-93 IKRMAEKMLDD
+93 IKRMAEKMLSD

-119 PRDKVKLVELFIADE
+119 PHDKVKLVELFIADE

-160 LWQMAKSGAL
+160 LWQMAKSGTL
-170 NGFSLEGVFSTLRL
+170 NGFSLEGVFTTVRY
-184 PEQNKNTKNTKNNK
+184 EQNKNNK

-230 NLAPGVEV
+230 ALAVGVEV

-249 EYKLEDGKVIVVKD
+249 EYKLEDDKVIVVKD
-263 GYVDEV
+263 GFVDE
-269 REIENETI
+269 I
-277 KEKPKGKEEKSAE
+277 KEVEVDVIEE
-290 MAEEK
+290 MADEK
-295 PQEKPASEMPEKK
+295 PQDNVEDKPQDKV
-308 PEEKPNEVEELKKL
+308 EEKPNEVEELKKL
-322 VDEHAALLKELSDR
+322 IDEHTSLLKELGDR
-336 LSALEELVKELNET
+336 LKTLEDLVKELNET

-355 IEQEFSK
+355 IEQEFTK
-362 HFKSKNRACEY
+362 QCKSKNRACEY